1 MNNRVWQKHLTSG
14 NRVRQPGL
22 VRLLCLGCVAVVSTM
37 LLASCS
43 NLENRGTFPRN
54 WVTIKPGM
62 QREQVVALLGK
73 PTHGSVEAEEIYLET
88 VKDSHWELHIQY
100 DAGGTVAAK
109 RYYCFE

>member
-1 MNNRVWQKHLTSG
+1 MNNRVRQKRLTFG
-14 NRVRQPGL
+14 NRVRQPGFI
-22 VRLLCLGCVAVVSTM
+22 RLLCLGCVAVVSTM

-43 NLENRGTFPRN
+43 NLENSGTFPRSWAN
-54 WVTIKPGM
+54 IKPGM
-62 QREQVVALLGK
+62 QREQVGALLGK
-73 PTHGSVEAEEIYLET
+73 PTHESIEAEEIYLET